1 MPGFIQLNK
10 CEETNVLLKDHPN
23 EYLLLSLI
31 ALRTKRTTIPSPGG
45 LQIGQALI
53 GDYKSCGLTN
63 QKYRTALKN
72 LEKWQFLTTK
82 PTNKGNV
89 VTLLD
94 SSVFNINM
102 ESANEQANEQLTNSQ
117 RTANKQLTTNK
128 NDKNVKND
136 KNKEKDMFRTT
147 IENVVQEP
155 TNGRLKK
162 FSDFDWSKDLLEIIG
177 KYPTLKLV
185 TSDDIKNIEFWDGH
199 VDIMSEYFPT
209 DSEMKRWF
217 NRIMFEINR
226 WQTDRPHKTSRSA
239 KGLRQ
244 RISTWLS
251 KEYQKL
257 EVTKR

>member
-10 CEETNVLLKDHPN
+10 CEETNALLKDHPN

-31 ALRTKRTTIPSPGG
+31 ALRSKRTTTPSPGG

-72 LEKWQFLTTK
+72 LENWQFLTTN
-82 PTNKGNV
+82 PTNKGTV

-94 SSVFNINM
+94 SRVFNINM
-102 ESANEQANEQLTNSQ
+102 ESANEQTNKQLTNNQ
-117 RTANKQLTTNK
+117 RTTNNQLTTNK
-128 NDKNVKND
+128 KVKKVKKV
-136 KNKEKDMFRTT
+136 KNKEKDLFRTT
-147 IENVVQEP
+147 EKNVVQEP
-155 TNGRLKK
+155 FNGKLKK
-162 FSDFDWSKDLLEIIG
+162 FSDFDWSKDVVGIVS
-177 KYPTLKLV
+177 KYPTLSLV
-185 TSDDIKNIEFWDGH
+185 INDTTKNAEFWNGH
-199 VDIMSEYFPT
+199 IDIMSDYFPT

-217 NRIMFEINR
+217 NKAMFEINR
-226 WQTDRPHKTSRSA
+226 WQTDNPHRASKSS

-257 EVTKR
+257 EITKR